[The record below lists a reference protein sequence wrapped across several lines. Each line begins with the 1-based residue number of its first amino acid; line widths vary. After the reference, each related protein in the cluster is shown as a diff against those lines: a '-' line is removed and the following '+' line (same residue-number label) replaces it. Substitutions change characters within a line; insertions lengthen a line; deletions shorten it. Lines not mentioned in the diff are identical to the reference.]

1 MSLRIKG
8 DNDANDLRTVKNLVV
23 TSEMVTKENGN
34 LAINEDL
41 EFKMGHA
48 SHKIS
53 VYVYA
58 NRTFK
63 EDLLLFYNDV
73 SLRKPLAT
81 TNIVKIEA
89 KLYNSDKV
97 HVANIYLELQR
108 KGPGI
113 AHDDFMSE
121 FTQKLNLEAANQS
134 KLETETPRRQAK
146 RRQAQ
151 DDSVLDHLPSTLEVT
166 QQMFGIPQLGFTM
179 REERAKA
186 IPVFDPFLMGDNF

>member
-1 MSLRIKG
+1 M
-8 DNDANDLRTVKNLVV
+8 
-23 TSEMVTKENGN
+23 
-34 LAINEDL
+34 NEDL

-53 VYVYA
+53 IYVYA
-58 NRTFK
+58 MRTFK

-97 HVANIYLELQR
+97 HVANIYLEMQR

-113 AHDDFMSE
+113 AHEDFMSE
-121 FTQKLNLEAANQS
+121 LTQKLNLEAANQA
-134 KLETETPRRQAK
+134 KLEADFPRKQMK
-146 RRQAQ
+146 KHAQ
-151 DDSVLDHLPSTLEVT
+151 DDSVLDHPPSTLEVT
-166 QQMFGIPQLGFTM
+166 QQMFGIP
-179 REERAKA
+179 
-186 IPVFDPFLMGDNF
+186 